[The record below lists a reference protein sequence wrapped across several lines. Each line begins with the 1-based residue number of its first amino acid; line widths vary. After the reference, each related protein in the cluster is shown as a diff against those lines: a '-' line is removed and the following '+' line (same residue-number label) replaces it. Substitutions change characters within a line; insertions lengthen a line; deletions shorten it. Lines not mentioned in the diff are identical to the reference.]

1 MTAPAIMCDGTRID
15 ILNPKADDF
24 TPTQIATQLG
34 RIPRFLGA
42 TCRHYSV
49 LEHSILGCE
58 FVREHQIFGELS
70 RKIARSYL
78 LHDAHEAVIGD
89 FTEPLADVVPGFREL
104 MAPIK
109 ARIDYAIELAFDVD
123 LSSQAATHI
132 IKQID
137 QAMLQREWTDLMP
150 TKWYGVD
157 YITDRLYQPKPIPKH
172 APHASQQGMV
182 GQFCHLMRVT
192 ANG

>member
-24 TPTQIATQLG
+24 APTQIATQLG

-58 FVREHQIFGELS
+58 FIRRREIFGQMT
-70 RKIARSYL
+70 RRVARAFL

-89 FTEPLADVVPGFREL
+89 FTEPLSDVVPGFRD
-104 MAPIK
+104 MMRPIK

-123 LSSQAATHI
+123 LSTI
-132 IKQID
+132 EMVGYVKGID
-137 QAMLQREWTDLMP
+137 QLMLQREWTDLMP
-150 TKWYGVD
+150 TEWYGED
-157 YITDRLYQPKPIPKH
+157 TFGRLGFTPDPIPKH
-172 APHASQQGMV
+172 TPNANQQQMV
-182 GQFCHLMRVT
+182 GQFCHLLRVT
-192 ANG
+192 A

>member
-15 ILNPKADDF
+15 ILNPRPEDF
-24 TPTQIATQLG
+24 APTQIATQLG

-58 FVREHQIFGELS
+58 FVRQHRIFGELS
-70 RKIARSYL
+70 RSIARSFL

-109 ARIDYAIELAFDVD
+109 AKIDYAIELAFGVD
-123 LSSQAATHI
+123 LSSDGAVRAV
-132 IKQID
+132 KQID
-137 QAMLQREWTDLMP
+137 QVMLQQEWTDLMP
-150 TKWYGVD
+150 TTWYGPD
-157 YITDRLYQPKPIPKH
+157 YLADRALLPTPIDKYN
-172 APHASQQGMV
+172 PHANQQQMV
-182 GQFCHLMRVT
+182 AQFCHLIRVT
-192 ANG
+192 G